1 MKKILFLFAFI
12 FSSVLSFAGGKEEVI
27 EIKTK
32 YGNIYIWLYKDTP
45 KHRQNFIDLANKKFY
60 DSTSF
65 HRVIKDFMIQGGDP
79 FSKIPEKKDS
89 VGNGE
94 PGYTLEAEILSKH
107 FHKRGVLAAARMG
120 DDVNPTRRSSGCQFY
135 IVQGKKFTEAELRN
149 AEVRITKALKR
160 EFVLSPEA
168 KKAYMEVGGTPWLD
182 EQYTAFGEVLSGM
195 EVVDKIADVKT
206 VGPNRP
212 VQDIRMDV
220 NVLKFNKKKFK
231 KKFGTIPDGAFGT
244 VRVNF

>member
-1 MKKILFLFAFI
+1 MKKILFLVAFI

-45 KHRQNFIDLANKKFY
+45 KHRQNFLDLTNKNFY

-107 FHKRGVLAAARMG
+107 FHKRGVIAAARMG

-149 AEVRITKALKR
+149 AELRITKALKR

-195 EVVDKIADVKT
+195 EVVDKIAGVKT

-212 VQDIRMDV
+212 VQDVRMDI

-231 KKFGTIPDGAFGT
+231 KKFGFIPEGAFTGK
-244 VRVNF
+244 